1 MVWQLLGRGGDG
13 RYDVNHSSIGTIRRT
28 VKAKAPLR
36 VQLLLTFGGRGGE
49 EQEASAL
56 LRVNK
61 SLTFLL

>member
-36 VQLLLTFGGRGGE
+36 VQLLLTFGRGGE

-56 LRVNK
+56 LSK
-61 SLTFLL
+61 QEPLM